1 MLGLLNVM
9 NREAY
14 LAACRVILEV
24 GRDALRC
31 SWLPQ
36 DWIVLWAAHS
46 SGLGTLMLQS
56 LASNSDP
63 QGSALCGA
71 A

>member
-1 MLGLLNVM
+1 MLGLLIVM

-14 LAACRVILEV
+14 LAACRVIEV

-36 DWIVLWAAHS
+36 GWIVFWAAHS

-63 QGSALCGA
+63 QGSASCGA